1 MAAVLVFVM
10 PERHWSPV
18 PRAGR
23 SVVRSMGDTL
33 ARAAAAVRLVPAL
46 LTILA
51 ISFVAGAGSEAFD
64 RLRELHI
71 LSNFTLPLAPRL
83 PVITWFALINLVS
96 LAASIAAVEVA
107 RRRIDTES
115 HLGAARTLLVLDVVL
130 IAMVLA
136 FALAVSFEMAALSY
150 LVTRIVRRVAMPIAS
165 AWINLGL
172 TSDVRATVHSMNSQA
187 DALGQIAGGPLL
199 GWLAVAVGS
208 TRPAMLAVAAILVPS
223 LYLYLRTIRLHG
235 RDLLVDEAAA

>member
-1 MAAVLVFVM
+1 VGTVRVF
-10 PERHWSPV
+10 
-18 PRAGR
+18 
-23 SVVRSMGDTL
+23 
-33 ARAAAAVRLVPAL
+33 PAL

-71 LSNFTLPLAPRL
+71 LSNFALPSAPQL
-83 PVITWFALINLVS
+83 PAIAWFALINLVS
-96 LAASIAAVEVA
+96 LLASVAGVQFA

-115 HLGAARTLLVLDVVL
+115 HVGGARTLLVLHVVL
-130 IAMVLA
+130 IGMIIA

-150 LVTRIVRRVAMPIAS
+150 LVTRIVRRVALPIAA

-172 TSDVRATVHSMNSQA
+172 TSNVRATVHSLNAQA

-199 GWLAVAVGS
+199 GWLALAAGS

-235 RDLLVDEAAA
+235 HDLEVPPASER